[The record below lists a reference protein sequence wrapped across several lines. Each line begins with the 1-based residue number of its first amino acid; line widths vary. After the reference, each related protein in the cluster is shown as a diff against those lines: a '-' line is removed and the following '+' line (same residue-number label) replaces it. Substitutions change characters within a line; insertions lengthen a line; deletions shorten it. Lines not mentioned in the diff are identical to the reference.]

1 MGDGCGFVE
10 GDTGEPVGDR
20 AADVVEVSSLAAH
33 HEAERDD
40 RVQPARQRLGDDGQS
55 DSSDEAQ
62 LDPAADVPIEGI
74 RGEYWSIVT
83 SWRGFDRRQSRDRRT
98 HHIARNLL
106 MRSGGVEAHDAAMV
120 RIRVACAT
128 LAVALMSTAVPATV
142 AVGAAGLPI
151 APGGVTCPGVTGVPG
166 AVAVLNLTPV
176 EASGTGFGAVRAS
189 DAPSNNTL
197 GPDSVSNVNFRA
209 GSVDPNVALAV
220 IGPDGRVCF
229 DNSPHASVHLVA
241 DQMGTLPATAYERAS
256 VSGARRMLDTRAAEP
271 IAPGASVC
279 AVAVGAPGR
288 FAVVNVTPVE
298 ATATG
303 FGAVR
308 ASDAP
313 SNNTLGAA
321 AVSNVNFSVGS
332 VDPNLAVTRIG
343 GDGRI
348 CFDNPPPASV
358 HAILDQM
365 GSLPAEAFV
374 PAAASGAVRLLDT
387 RLVGPV
393 PAGGSACVAAV
404 GQPGDVALVNGT
416 PVDASGPGYLAIRAS
431 DAPSNNSLAQPV
443 SNWNVTAGSVDPNV
457 ALATIGPDGRV
468 CVDNS
473 PLGAVHMILDQAGSL
488 PAGTFTPATASGATR
503 VVDTRIGL
511 LADPPTGPGTAVTP
525 PSAPLAL
532 TATAGPGRITLNWN
546 PPAADGGAPIVGYH
560 IQRSVNNTSF
570 WVDHATVTAR
580 SFAESH
586 LTPTDVYFYRVQAGN
601 AAGWGP
607 WSELAAEQP
616 DPPTA
621 PGPVTG
627 LHGIPG
633 DGRATLQWTAP
644 ADDGGAPITQ
654 YAVRRHA
661 DAYCQA
667 GVTQTIVAAA
677 STLEATFAGLTNATD
692 YCFTVA
698 ASTVAGTTASPA
710 VKVTPGLPTTPA
722 PCSAVAYWYPVQG
735 GGAEWSVDF
744 SWTAPAQDGGFPIT
758 GYRVVWHDE
767 TSDAVQVA
775 DLPPDAR
782 YDSWNNATAGHVMT
796 VYVNARNANGGSPVP
811 CLVGQLAVG

>member
-1 MGDGCGFVE
+1 MRPG
-10 GDTGEPVGDR
+10 
-20 AADVVEVSSLAAH
+20 AVEV
-33 HEAERDD
+33 
-40 RVQPARQRLGDDGQS
+40 
-55 DSSDEAQ
+55 
-62 LDPAADVPIEGI
+62 
-74 RGEYWSIVT
+74 
-83 SWRGFDRRQSRDRRT
+83 
-98 HHIARNLL
+98 
-106 MRSGGVEAHDAAMV
+106 HDAAMA
-120 RIRVACAT
+120 RIRVGCAT
-128 LAVALMSTAVPATV
+128 LAAALVSTAVPATV
-142 AVGAAGLPI
+142 AMAAAGVPI
-151 APGGVTCPGVTGVPG
+151 APGGVTCPGVVGDPG

-197 GPDSVSNVNFRA
+197 GPDAVSNVNFRA

-256 VSGARRMLDTRAAEP
+256 ASGARRLLDTRAAVP
-271 IAPGASVC
+271 IAPGESAC
-279 AVAVGAPGR
+279 AVAVGTPGR
-288 FAVVNVTPVE
+288 LAVVNVTPVE
-298 ATATG
+298 ASATG

-348 CFDNPPPASV
+348 CFDNSPLASV
-358 HAILDQM
+358 HVILDQM

-387 RLVGPV
+387 RLGGQVL
-393 PAGGSACVAAV
+393 AGGSVCVTAI
-404 GQPGDVALVNGT
+404 GQPGDVAVVNGT
-416 PVDASGPGYLAIRAS
+416 PVEASGPGYLAIRAS
-431 DAPSNNSLAQPV
+431 DAPSNNSLPQPV

-457 ALATIGPDGRV
+457 ALATIGPDGRI

-488 PAGTFTPATASGATR
+488 PAGTFTPATASGAAR
-503 VVDTRIGL
+503 VVDTRTGL
-511 LADPPTGPGTAVTP
+511 LADPPSGPGTAVTP
-525 PSAPLAL
+525 PSAPLGL

-546 PPAADGGAPIVGYH
+546 PPAVYGGGPIVGYR

-580 SFAESH
+580 SFSESH

-601 AAGWGP
+601 TAGWGP
-607 WSELAAEQP
+607 WSELAVEQP

-627 LHGIPG
+627 VNGIPR
-633 DGRATLQWTAP
+633 DGQATIQWTPP

-654 YAVRRHA
+654 YAVRRHG

-667 GVTQTIVAAA
+667 SVAQTMVVAA
-677 STLEATFAGLTNATD
+677 STLEATFAGLTNETD

-698 ASTVAGTTASPA
+698 ASTVAGTAVSPA
-710 VKVTPGLPTTPA
+710 VKVTPGLPTTAA
-722 PCSAVAYWYPVQG
+722 PCSAVAYWYPDQG
-735 GGAEWSVDF
+735 GGIEWSVDF
-744 SWTAPAQDGGFPIT
+744 MWTAPAYDGGFPIT

-767 TSDAVQVA
+767 TSGVQPVS
-775 DLPPDAR
+775 DLPPEAR

-796 VYVNARNANGGSPVP
+796 VYVDALNANGGSRVP
-811 CLVGQLAVG
+811 CLVQLVVG